1 MEGKKSVK
9 RMTEGPIWRNLLFFA
24 LPLMVGNLFQQLYNT
39 VDSIIVGN
47 FVGKEALAAIGS
59 VDSIINTYI
68 GFFAGLSAGAGVVIS
83 QYFGAED
90 DESVHKA
97 VHSTIAIT
105 LLMAVVTTVLSFFTT
120 DIFLSIAKI
129 PEDVWPEAETYLG
142 IYFLGVTGLLLYN
155 MGSGILRAV
164 GDSRHPLY
172 FLIFSAIVNTVLD
185 IVFVAGFRMGVAG
198 AAAATI
204 LAQALSAVLVLFT
217 LMRTRAC
224 YRVQIGKIRIYPSLV
239 KQIFRIGLPTA
250 LQMMVTAFSN
260 VFVQSYIN
268 SFGSAAMAGYSSYN
282 KIDKVC
288 LLPLQSIGLAI
299 TTFMGQNIGAGLRDR
314 AIKGVKTATRMNLI
328 LALVMIP
335 MLWFLAPYMIWIFNQ
350 DGEVVRYGTL
360 FLRTMSPF
368 FICVAYNQIHNGAL
382 KGAGNTKIPMIIMMS
397 CFIVFRQIYLFIISR
412 VIGSPISIALGYP
425 LGWLLCTVILSFYYR
440 SVDITSYRVT
450 SQGKPEK
457 TGSPV

>member
-1 MEGKKSVK
+1 
-9 RMTEGPIWRNLLFFA
+9 MTEGPIWRNLLFFA

-83 QYFGAED
+83 QYYGARD
-90 DESVHKA
+90 DESVHRA

-105 LLMAVVTTVLSFFTT
+105 LIMSAVTTVLSFFTT
-120 DIFLSIAKI
+120 DVFLSIAKI
-129 PEDVWPEAETYLG
+129 PQDVWSEAETYLE

-164 GDSRHPLY
+164 GDSKHPLY
-172 FLIFSAIVNTVLD
+172 FLIFSAVVNTVLD
-185 IVFVAGFRMGVAG
+185 IIFVAGMGMGVAG
-198 AAAATI
+198 AAYATVI
-204 LAQALSAVLVLFT
+204 AQALSALLVLIT
-217 LMRTRAC
+217 LIRADDS
-224 YRVQIGKIRIYPSLV
+224 YRIRFAKVRLHGQIV
-239 KQIFRIGLPTA
+239 KQILMIGLPTA

-260 VFVQSYIN
+260 IFVQSYIN

-288 LLPLQSIGLAI
+288 LLPMQSIGLAI
-299 TTFMGQNIGAGLRDR
+299 TTFMGQNIGAGLNDR
-314 AIKGVKTATRMNLI
+314 ATRGVKTATRMNLI
-328 LALVMIP
+328 IALVMIP
-335 MLWFLAPYMIWIFNQ
+335 LLWFLAPYMIWIFNQ
-350 DGEVVRYGTL
+350 DHEVVHYGTM

-382 KGAGNTKIPMIIMMS
+382 KGAGNTKIPMVIMMGS
-397 CFIVFRQIYLFIISR
+397 FIVFRQIYLFIISR
-412 VIGSPISIALGYP
+412 TIGTPIAIALGYP
-425 LGWLLCTVILSFYYR
+425 LGWLLCTVILSVYYR
-440 SVDITSYRVT
+440 HVDIASYRVT
-450 SQGKPEK
+450 SQSKPLK